1 MANYKEI
8 QKDNFKSKSA
18 IKSPEIKTTQRK
30 NWAQK
35 EH

>member
-18 IKSPEIKTTQRK
+18 IRSPEIKMSQGK
-30 NWAQK
+30 NLAQNK
-35 EH
+35 H